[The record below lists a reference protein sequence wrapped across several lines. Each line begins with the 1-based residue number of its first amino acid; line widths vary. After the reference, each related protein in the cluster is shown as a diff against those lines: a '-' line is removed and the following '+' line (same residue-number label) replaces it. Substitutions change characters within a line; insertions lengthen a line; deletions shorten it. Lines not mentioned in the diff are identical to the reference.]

1 MTSWTIRARLTVWY
15 TSSFGGALIIF
26 SLLTYLAF
34 SYANNKSVDVGL
46 EEEAE
51 GVAYCARISK
61 DSLKDYV
68 ACISNE
74 KDERSS
80 DKYIVILDQNG
91 NLQFRSGSLAN
102 DHLPL
107 SGSQLKEVLSGK
119 TCFKTINSSDGRLLR
134 VVTIPTEDNQQIIQ
148 IGIAVNNNAAP
159 KIFLLALAS
168 LSCLAILGSWFG
180 GWFMAK
186 KALRPV
192 DCMIKELQQI
202 ETGNLG
208 KRLTTYP
215 VKDEIS
221 ALSGVINEM
230 LTRLEDSF
238 NQVRKFTT
246 DASHELRTPIAIM
259 KAGIEVALSRERD
272 VQGYQHVIV
281 NTLEDLG
288 RLSKIIESLFL
299 LARADAGQYKIHI
312 ERMDLCP
319 VITDVA
325 EQLKLVAEPKNISVS
340 IEKASNTFIQGDELL
355 IRMLLLNLADN
366 AMKYTPANGAIK
378 ASLCKDNGCVRIVV
392 EDNGIGISWEDI
404 PHIFDRF
411 YRANKAGMTNNTG
424 GGLGL
429 SICQWIAKAHHG
441 TITVESELQKGSAF
455 TVILPAC

>member
-1 MTSWTIRARLTVWY
+1 MTSWTIRARLTIWY
-15 TSSFGGALIIF
+15 TSVFGGALILF

-34 SYANNKSVDVGL
+34 SYANNRSIDVGL

-51 GVAYCARISK
+51 GIAYCARISK

-74 KDERSS
+74 KDELSS
-80 DKYIVILDQNG
+80 ERYIAILDQNG
-91 NLQFRSGSLAN
+91 NLQFRSGSLTN
-102 DHLPL
+102 DHLSL
-107 SGSQLKEVLSGK
+107 SGNQLKEVLSGK
-119 TCFKTINSSDGRLLR
+119 TCFKTINASNGRLLR
-134 VVTIPTEDNQQIIQ
+134 VVTIPTEDNHQIIQ
-148 IGIAVNNNAAP
+148 MGIAVNNNAAP
-159 KIFLLALAS
+159 KIFLLALVS
-168 LSCLAILGSWFG
+168 LSCLAIPGGWFG

-186 KALRPV
+186 KALSPV

-202 ETGNLG
+202 ETDNLG
-208 KRLTTYP
+208 KRLTIYP

-259 KAGIEVALSRERD
+259 KAGIEVALSRKRD
-272 VQGYQHVIV
+272 IQGYQHVIV

-288 RLSKIIESLFL
+288 RLSRIIESLFM
-299 LARADAGQYKIHI
+299 LARADAGQYQIHT
-312 ERMDLCP
+312 ERMNLSA

-340 IEKASNTFIQGDELL
+340 LEKIENIFIQGDELL

-366 AMKYTPANGAIK
+366 AMKYTSANGKIK
-378 ASLCKDNGCVRIVV
+378 ASISKDNGCVRIVV
-392 EDNGIGISWEDI
+392 EDNGVGISPEDI

-411 YRANKAGMTNNTG
+411 YRANKAGTTNEAG
-424 GGLGL
+424 SGLGL

-441 TITVESELQKGSAF
+441 IISVESEPQKGSVF
-455 TVILPAC
+455 TVTLPTC

>member
-1 MTSWTIRARLTVWY
+1 MTSWTICARLTVWY
-15 TSSFGGALIIF
+15 TSVFGGALIIF

-34 SYANNKSVDVGL
+34 SYANNKSIDVGL

-51 GVAYCARISK
+51 GIAYCARISK

-80 DKYIVILDQNG
+80 GKYIVILDQNG
-91 NLQFRSGSLAN
+91 NLQFRSGSLTN

-107 SGSQLKEVLSGK
+107 SGNQLKEILSGK
-119 TCFKTINSSDGRLLR
+119 VYFKTVNSSDGCRLR
-134 VVTIPTEDNQQIIQ
+134 VVTIPTEDNHQIIQ
-148 IGIAVNNNAAP
+148 MGIAVNNNAAP
-159 KIFLLALAS
+159 KIFLLALVS
-168 LSCLAILGSWFG
+168 LLCLAIPGSWFG

-202 ETGNLG
+202 ETDNLG
-208 KRLTTYP
+208 KRLTIYP

-221 ALSGVINEM
+221 ELSGVINEM
-230 LTRLEDSF
+230 LTRLENSF
-238 NQVRKFTT
+238 NQVRRFTT

-272 VQGYQHVIV
+272 IQGYQQVIA

-288 RLSKIIESLFL
+288 RLSKIIESLFM
-299 LARADAGQYKIHI
+299 LARADAGQNEIHI
-312 ERMDLCP
+312 ERMNLCP
-319 VITDVA
+319 LITDVA
-325 EQLKLVAEPKNISVS
+325 EQLKLVAEPKNIFVS
-340 IEKASNTFIQGDELL
+340 IEKTENAFIQGDELL

-366 AMKYTPANGAIK
+366 AMKYTPVNGKIK
-378 ASLCKDNGCVRIVV
+378 TFIGKDNGCVRIVV
-392 EDNGIGISWEDI
+392 EDNGIGISPEDI

-411 YRANKAGMTNNTG
+411 YRANKTGTTNDAGS
-424 GGLGL
+424 GLGL
-429 SICQWIAKAHHG
+429 SICQWIVKAHHG
-441 TITVESELQKGSAF
+441 TISVESELQKGSVF